1 MAGIRLST
9 GAEVIAFQP
18 APRDERTVVVTVAGS
33 SQAIAGT
40 DPGSAKVS
48 SFDEFPAKGRAT
60 GGVRA
65 QRFVKGEDVLTL
77 AWVGVEPRAL
87 AADGAV
93 RQLPAPGAKRDA
105 SGQPLEAV
113 VAAVGTVVG

>member
-1 MAGIRLST
+1 MVTLAGSSDALP
-9 GAEVIAFQP
+9 G
-18 APRDERTVVVTVAGS
+18 TVAGS
-33 SQAIAGT
+33 
-40 DPGSAKVS
+40 AKVTPLT
-48 SFDEFPAKGRAT
+48 EYPAKGRAT